1 MAIIGIGI
9 DIWTPSINGGSRIH
23 LPPGQAILFSRGQAT
38 VSFLANSPG
47 TLTATGA
54 AVVSFVGAAGGV
66 VNTILNATGQ
76 ANVAFVGAT
85 SGGGGFTPAYQF
97 NDARNSMYATHV

>member
-9 DIWTPSINGGSRIH
+9 DIWTPSINGGSRVN
-23 LPPGQAILFSRGQAT
+23 LPPGQAILFSRG
-38 VSFLANSPG
+38 N
-47 TLTATGA
+47 
-54 AVVSFVGAAGGV
+54 AVVSFVGAETAGATLSATGAAIVSFISSGGV
-66 VNTILNATGQ
+66 SGTLSATGV
-76 ANVAFVGAT
+76 ATVAFVGAT

>member
-47 TLTATGA
+47 TLAAAGA
-54 AVVSFVGAAGGV
+54 A
-66 VNTILNATGQ
+66 T
-76 ANVAFVGAT
+76 VAFVGST
-85 SGGGGFTPAYQF
+85 GGGGGFTPSYQF

>member
-9 DIWTPSINGGSRIH
+9 DIWTPSINGGSRIN

-38 VSFLANSPG
+38 VSFVAASPG
-47 TLTATGA
+47 TLAAAGA

-66 VNTILNATGQ
+66 ANTILNATG
-76 ANVAFVGAT
+76 AATVSFVGAGG
-85 SGGGGFTPAYQF
+85 SGGGTTGQPMGLLLALTYP
-97 NDARNSMYATHV
+97 